1 MNANREKKET
11 KRSKDLRHRKRNNTI
26 NVSISQ
32 ILYYTYT
39 ERMLIHE
46 S

>member
-1 MNANREKKET
+1 MNANREKKEA
-11 KRSKDLRHRKRNNTI
+11 KRSKDLTHRNNNNTT

-32 ILYYTYT
+32 ILYYPYT

>member
-1 MNANREKKET
+1 MNANREKKKT
-11 KRSKDLRHRKRNNTI
+11 KISKDLAHLNNNNTT